1 MLAAAGTLM
10 PVYTYQSSGT
20 ASVGIDLGCKE
31 AATDSNG
38 DGVTGRQYRKLERPL
53 GIAQRANKQQRAK
66 ANHAKIHNRRRMT
79 CINTVAS

>member
-1 MLAAAGTLM
+1 M

-53 GIAQRANKQQRAK
+53 GIAQRGEQTTTSESEPRQNPQ
-66 ANHAKIHNRRRMT
+66 
-79 CINTVAS
+79 S